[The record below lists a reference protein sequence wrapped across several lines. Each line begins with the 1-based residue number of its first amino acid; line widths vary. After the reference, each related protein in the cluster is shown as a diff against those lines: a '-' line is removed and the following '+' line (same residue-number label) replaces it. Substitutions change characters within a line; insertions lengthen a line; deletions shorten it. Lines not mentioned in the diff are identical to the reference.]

1 MHLLTSPFPSDKMM
15 ATGTGTEKTVVHTT
29 CRLRERVR
37 SRRKHSIGR
46 SGHISVKEGANL
58 SLDFMTGFTIF
69 IIAFIYV
76 ATLIP
81 GLLLNLQNT
90 NIDYNAVAYRTGVIL
105 TEDSGSPVSW
115 ENPALYT
122 DYFIQNGATGTRLG
136 LALSSTTPNVLS
148 FQKINRFYCSTLLAY
163 PGDYRSKAV
172 FGDYPYL
179 FNISLQIT
187 GENTTRAV
195 GDVVPD
201 EYGYIR
207 RVVKVK
213 GFSNVTIGQQVITNL
228 NMVSTDNV
236 TIHNFLVQFNSTDL
250 LANSSNPACKSPL
263 YQINPWQDQMVVNL
277 TDLQKTM
284 GNANT
289 NASLVSL
296 TILAAQQ
303 SQPFPVPVA
312 VTKAKFNSA
321 TNMTG
326 LIPPLF
332 LYVDGNSTP
341 VTTLPVNVS
350 SNLSLFL
357 SPGYFYNMGYN
368 TANQQDMQTQMYVE
382 YTFQLTQPDHYLNN
396 TVSGSFP
403 YTYSDVTPASLND
416 GVMEIEV
423 W

>member
-1 MHLLTSPFPSDKMM
+1 
-15 ATGTGTEKTVVHTT
+15 
-29 CRLRERVR
+29 
-37 SRRKHSIGR
+37 
-46 SGHISVKEGANL
+46 
-58 SLDFMTGFTIF
+58 MTGFTIF